1 MTTPRRPSSELAL
14 RLLGRALRSTARG
27 PHQVKTAVNVPAT
40 WIKHLVLGAVVWAVS
55 AFTSSPAVL
64 HVALYLLITGIAASC
79 LLVNAAAEIRHE
91 TRCWVAVLCAG
102 TTAVKLTLAVI
113 AGSGPRGVSEAFG
126 AEFSTTAGN
135 LLGGHLPSLFV
146 YAVIAVPFGW
156 SLWLVQKWRLYGRT
170 HRYESLVRHARRQDH
185 FQP

>member
-1 MTTPRRPSSELAL
+1 MSSPRRRTELLL
-14 RLLGRALRSTARG
+14 RLLGRMMRSTQRQ
-27 PHQVKTAVNVPAT
+27 PDRVRPTVNVMAT
-40 WIKHLVLGAVVWAVS
+40 WCKHIVLGAAVWTVS
-55 AFTSSPAVL
+55 AVTRSPAVL

-79 LLVNAAAEIRHE
+79 LLVNAAAEVRHE

-113 AGSGPRGVSEAFG
+113 AGSGAQGVSEAFG
-126 AEFSTTAGN
+126 AEFSSTARN

>member
-1 MTTPRRPSSELAL
+1 MNSPRRRAELPL
-14 RLLGRALRSTARG
+14 RLLGRALRRIEHPST
-27 PHQVKTAVNVPAT
+27 PAKPAINAPST
-40 WIKHLVLGAVVWAVS
+40 WCKHIVLGTVVWAVS